1 MRYRIEHEVPGRIR
15 VCLDG
20 AVPECDV
27 DALSQAV
34 LGCVAIT
41 KVTIFPRIGSLA
53 VCYSDALAGR
63 LLQRR
68 QLSR

>member
-34 LGCVAIT
+34 LGCAAIH

-53 VCYSDALAGR
+53 VCYSDA
-63 LLQRR
+63 
-68 QLSR
+68 S